1 MIKMA
6 NKRANGEGTI
16 VKNIRNGVQKG
27 WRASITIGHDDKG
40 KIKRKQFTGKT
51 QQEVKKKLEEYKKE
65 MLLGTISSD
74 DKITVSE
81 WYHTWLFD
89 YRIKDL
95 KPKSFEK
102 YEGIYRNYIKDS
114 ELGKIKLK
122 DLRATHIQRYYN
134 KLQDTKPI
142 STIKGINTRLKPCL
156 GEAEKQGY
164 IQKNYCKMVT
174 LPKDNNKKTIQVLT
188 QQQQKLFIEAI
199 KGHKLEV
206 LFLIALGTGL
216 RLGELLGLKW
226 SDIDFNTGILT
237 VNRTLSRVKNQTTGK
252 YEIIEQTPKTKNSNR
267 TIPIPNDILNKLKEH
282 KKNQS
287 KQRLFVGEGYIN
299 NNYVFTD
306 DIGNPIDDKRP
317 GRNLKSTLAKLSIE
331 PIKFHALR
339 HTYATRLF
347 EANVPPKTVQV
358 LMGHYDISITM
369 DIYTHVMED
378 AKLEAIEKLNNIFV
392 I

>member
-1 MIKMA
+1 MA

-16 VKNIRNGVQKG
+16 VKNMRNGVQKG
-27 WRASITIGHDDKG
+27 WRASITIGSDDNG
-40 KIKRKQFTGKT
+40 KIKRKEFTGKT

-81 WYHTWLFD
+81 WYYTWLFD

-199 KGHKLEV
+199 KGHKLEM

-237 VNRTLSRVKNQTTGK
+237 VNRTLSRVKNQITGK

-378 AKLEAIEKLNNIFV
+378 TKLEAIEKLNNIFV

>member
-1 MIKMA
+1 
-6 NKRANGEGTI
+6 
-16 VKNIRNGVQKG
+16 
-27 WRASITIGHDDKG
+27 
-40 KIKRKQFTGKT
+40 
-51 QQEVKKKLEEYKKE
+51 
-65 MLLGTISSD
+65 MLLGTISTD
-74 DKITVSE
+74 DKITLSE
-81 WYHTWLFD
+81 WYYTWLYD

-114 ELGKIKLK
+114 ELGKVKLK

-134 KLQDTKPI
+134 KLQNQDNKPT
-142 STIKGINTRLKPCL
+142 STIKGLNTRLKPCL

-164 IQKNYCKMVT
+164 IQKNYCKMIT
-174 LPKDNNKKTIQVLT
+174 LPKDDTKKDIKVLSQQDQQRFISAIQ
-188 QQQQKLFIEAI
+188 
-199 KGHKLEV
+199 GHKLEI
-206 LFLIALGTGL
+206 LFLIALSTGL

-226 SDIDFNTGILT
+226 FDIDLNTGMLT
-237 VNRTLSRVKNQTTGK
+237 VNRTLSRAKNQDNGK
-252 YEIIEQTPKTKNSNR
+252 YEIIEQLPKTKNSNR
-267 TIPIPNDILNKLKEH
+267 VIPIPTNILIKLKEH
-282 KKNQS
+282 KKEQS
-287 KQRLFVGEGYIN
+287 KHRLFIGEAYIN

-317 GRNLKSTLAKLSIE
+317 GRNLKSILTKLNIE

-347 EANVPPKTVQV
+347 ENNVPPKTVQV

-378 AKLEAIEKLNNIFV
+378 TKLEAIEKLNNIFIV
-392 I
+392 

>member
-1 MIKMA
+1 MA

-16 VKNIRNGVQKG
+16 VKNMRNGVQKG
-27 WRASITIGHDDKG
+27 WRASITIGRDANG
-40 KIKRKQFTGKT
+40 KIKRKEFTGKT
-51 QQEVKKKLEEYKKE
+51 QQEVKSKLEEYKKE

-134 KLQDTKPI
+134 KLQNTKPI

-174 LPKDNNKKTIQVLT
+174 LPKDNNKKIIQVLS
-188 QQQQKLFIEAI
+188 QQEQKQFIEAI
-199 KGHKLEV
+199 KGHKLEM
-206 LFLIALGTGL
+206 LFLVALGTGL

-226 SDIDFNTGILT
+226 SDIDFNTGVLT
-237 VNRTLSRVKNQTTGK
+237 VNRTLSRVKNQTTNK
-252 YEIIEQTPKTKNSNR
+252 YEVIEQSPKTKNSNR

-282 KKNQS
+282 KKIQN
-287 KQRLFVGEGYIN
+287 KQRLLVGEGYIN
-299 NNYVFTD
+299 NNYVFAD
-306 DIGNPIDDKRP
+306 DIGKPIDDKKP

-378 AKLEAIEKLNNIFV
+378 AKLEAVEKLNDIFV

>member
-1 MIKMA
+1 MA

-16 VKNIRNGVQKG
+16 VKNMRNGIQKG
-27 WRASITIGHDDKG
+27 WRASITIGIGDNG
-40 KIKRKQFTGKT
+40 KIKRKEFTGKT

-174 LPKDNNKKTIQVLT
+174 LPKDNNKKNIQVLT

-306 DIGNPIDDKRP
+306 DAGNPIDDKRP

>member
-1 MIKMA
+1 MA

-16 VKNIRNGVQKG
+16 VKNMRNGVHIG
-27 WRASITIGHDDKG
+27 WRASITVGRDDKG
-40 KIKRKQFTGKT
+40 KLIRKQFTGKT
-51 QQEVKKKLEEYKKE
+51 QNDVKKKLEEYKKE

-74 DKITVSE
+74 DKITVEE

-102 YEGIYRNYIKDS
+102 YEGIYRNYIKNT
-114 ELGKIKLK
+114 EIGKVKLK

-134 KLQDTKPI
+134 KLQDTKPV

-174 LPKDNNKKTIQVLT
+174 LPKDTTTKHIEILSKSE
-188 QQQQKLFIEAI
+188 QKRFIEAI
-199 KGHKLEV
+199 KGHNLEI

-226 SDIDFNTGILT
+226 NDIDFNTGMLT
-237 VNRTLSRVKNQTTGK
+237 VNRTLTRAKNQVTGK

-267 TIPIPNDILNKLKEH
+267 TIPIPKDILKKLKEH
-282 KKNQS
+282 KKKQS
-287 KQRLFVGEGYIN
+287 KQRLFVGEAYN
-299 NNYVFTD
+299 NSNYVFTD
-306 DIGNPIDDKRP
+306 DIGNPVDDKRP
-317 GRNLKSTLAKLSIE
+317 GRNLKTILNSIDIK

-378 AKLEAIEKLNNIFV
+378 AKLEAIEKLNDIFV

>member
-1 MIKMA
+1 MA

-27 WRASITIGHDDKG
+27 WRASITIGRDDNG
-40 KIKRKQFTGKT
+40 KIKRKEFTGKT

-267 TIPIPNDILNKLKEH
+267 TIPVPNDILNKLKEH

-287 KQRLFVGEGYIN
+287 KQRLLIGEGYIN

-317 GRNLKSTLAKLSIE
+317 GRNLKSTLAKLSID

>member
-1 MIKMA
+1 MA

-16 VKNIRNGVQKG
+16 VKNIRNGIQKG
-27 WRASITIGHDDKG
+27 WRASITIGIGDNG
-40 KIKRKQFTGKT
+40 KIKRKEFTGKT